1 MIKLIKSVHRRKDDK
16 VFRVGEEVDFGK
28 EINDRLVK
36 TGYAEEIKKVTKEK
50 IFFIYFDY

>member
-1 MIKLIKSVHRRKDDK
+1 MIKLMKSVHRRKDDK

-36 TGYAEEIKKVTKEK
+36 TGYAEEIRKVTKERK
-50 IFFIYFDY
+50 ITIKKK